1 MGLAELLR
9 RDACMLDIQ
18 GKLCNHE
25 TIKSALIPLLG
36 KNVKIKYNLGR
47 NKYSVFDAKIIR
59 IYNALFIV
67 ETEGGIKSFSF
78 ADIIT
83 KIIKIYC

>member
-1 MGLAELLR
+1 
-9 RDACMLDIQ
+9 MLDIQ
-18 GKLCNHE
+18 GKLCNYE
-25 TIKSALIPLLG
+25 MIKNCLIPLLG

-47 NKYSVFDAKIIR
+47 NKYSVFNAKIIR

-67 ETEGGIKSFSF
+67 QDEYGIKSFSF

-83 KIIKIYC
+83 KIIKIYY